1 MRSNSA
7 RAIFVCTI
15 MILSSLAGCLSDDVE
30 PNEDGTPGTVIVST
44 YHIEQLVSAV
54 AGNTLNVQIL
64 SPSNVPVHDYEPSAA
79 DLIALQSG
87 DVFFY
92 HGLNLEP
99 WVETTLSALGSDAPT
114 AVMTHAMPAGQD
126 TLDYESLLISE
137 LCEHLSEGATEF
149 IPLGEDADKLNESDE
164 LHAEHITYNLAFPE
178 HEGEEGHDE
187 GNETHDEHDEG
198 NESHDEH
205 DAHNH
210 AQPEE
215 TIMNPES
222 CPSDT
227 VIYLFHLESGDVLLE
242 FESEIEWANGFD
254 MVVLPMGG
262 SHAGHGHGEEGHD
275 GHEED
280 NETHNETHN
289 ETDTDDDHDGH
300 GDNHGDHDEEMTPE
314 HALEEFDSNN
324 DSNLSWDEFWAGW
337 ATEDDH
343 DGNDDH
349 NDTHDDH
356 DDTPGDT
363 HDDHDDHDDHDEHD
377 EHGESELM
385 ENFNLSDVDSDGLL
399 NLTELTTFV
408 ESVNHFVEEH
418 EGHDEHAEHED
429 HEAGYAVLH
438 IEEEG
443 DYGIALPHDVELF
456 VIMDGH
462 DDHDAHGEDDDDHD
476 AHGED
481 DDDHDAHG
489 EDDDDHDAHGEDDD
503 DHDDHDDHD
512 EEGHEEDLAF
522 DPHSWLDPLAFK
534 AQVNLVLENLITLFP
549 SQEATFKANAA
560 AYIAQLDGLH
570 TDYEAAFSDTGTC
583 SNSTVVANHAA
594 YNYMANRYDLEFI
607 TVHGVDPEGEPT
619 AEDIAMAVEYI
630 QEEGVSVFFIE
641 EYTSPDAVKSIV
653 DQTTS
658 STMPSG
664 VSIQYLYTMELPPSN
679 SDDDYLSLMQKN
691 LVNLKA
697 GLGC

>member
-1 MRSNSA
+1 
-7 RAIFVCTI
+7 
-15 MILSSLAGCLSDDVE
+15 
-30 PNEDGTPGTVIVST
+30 
-44 YHIEQLVSAV
+44 
-54 AGNTLNVQIL
+54 
-64 SPSNVPVHDYEPSAA
+64 
-79 DLIALQSG
+79 
-87 DVFFY
+87 
-92 HGLNLEP
+92 
-99 WVETTLSALGSDAPT
+99 
-114 AVMTHAMPAGQD
+114 
-126 TLDYESLLISE
+126 
-137 LCEHLSEGATEF
+137 
-149 IPLGEDADKLNESDE
+149 
-164 LHAEHITYNLAFPE
+164 
-178 HEGEEGHDE
+178 
-187 GNETHDEHDEG
+187 
-198 NESHDEH
+198 
-205 DAHNH
+205 
-210 AQPEE
+210 
-215 TIMNPES
+215 
-222 CPSDT
+222 
-227 VIYLFHLESGDVLLE
+227 
-242 FESEIEWANGFD
+242 
-254 MVVLPMGG
+254 
-262 SHAGHGHGEEGHD
+262 
-275 GHEED
+275 
-280 NETHNETHN
+280 
-289 ETDTDDDHDGH
+289 
-300 GDNHGDHDEEMTPE
+300 MTPE

-356 DDTPGDT
+356 DD
-363 HDDHDDHDDHDEHD
+363 HE
-377 EHGESELM
+377 ESELM
-385 ENFNLSDVDSDGLL
+385 EVFNQSDVDSDGLL

-462 DDHDAHGEDDDDHD
+462 DDHDAHGEDDD
-476 AHGED
+476 G
-481 DDDHDAHG
+481 HDAHG

>member
-1 MRSNSA
+1 MRSNSV
-7 RAIFVCTI
+7 RAIFVSAI
-15 MILSSLAGCLSDDVE
+15 MILSSLAGCISDEAE
-30 PNEDGTPGTVIVST
+30 PKEDGTLGTVIVST

-54 AGNTLNVQIL
+54 AGDTLNVQIL

-99 WVETTLSALGSDAPT
+99 WVESTLSALGSDAPT
-114 AVMTHAMPAGQD
+114 SVMTHAMPSGQK

-280 NETHNETHN
+280 NETHNET
-289 ETDTDDDHDGH
+289 DTDDDHDGH

-356 DDTPGDT
+356 DD
-363 HDDHDDHDDHDEHD
+363 HE
-377 EHGESELM
+377 ESELM
-385 ENFNLSDVDSDGLL
+385 EVFNQSDVDSDGLL
-399 NLTELTTFV
+399 NLTELATFV
-408 ESVNHFVEEH
+408 ESVAHFVEEH
-418 EGHDEHAEHED
+418 EGHDEHED

-462 DDHDAHGEDDDDHD
+462 DSHDAHGEEEDDDHVENNSEGD
-476 AHGED
+476 G
-481 DDDHDAHG
+481 
-489 EDDDDHDAHGEDDD
+489 
-503 DHDDHDDHD
+503 DHDDHE

-534 AQVNLVLENLITLFP
+534 AQVNLVLENLTTLFP

-560 AYIAQLDGLH
+560 AYTAQLDGLH
-570 TDYEAAFSDTGTC
+570 TDYEAAFSNTGTC

-594 YNYMANRYDLEFI
+594 YNYMANRYNLEFI

-619 AEDIAMAVEYI
+619 AEDIVMAVEYI
-630 QEEGVSVFFIE
+630 KEEGVSVFFIE
-641 EYTSPDAVKSIV
+641 EFTSPDAVKSIV
-653 DQTTS
+653 DQTSS

-679 SDDDYLSLMQKN
+679 SDDNYLSLMEKN
-691 LVNLKA
+691 LVNLKV